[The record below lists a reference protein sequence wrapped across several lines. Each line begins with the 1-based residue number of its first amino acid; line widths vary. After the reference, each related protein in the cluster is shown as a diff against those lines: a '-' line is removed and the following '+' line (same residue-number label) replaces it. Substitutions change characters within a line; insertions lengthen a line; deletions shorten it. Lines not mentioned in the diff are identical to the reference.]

1 MEKESEEYRNVICNW
16 RVKKT
21 NWPSRF
27 NRRGGLPAVAVRN
40 VDRLKRGAA
49 KEYVSPSDFAD
60 AYAELRRKEETI
72 RYLEQSYRE
81 RSPHLV
87 FLQSDPNFDFL
98 HSDPRYLAM
107 VKKMGLPLAY

>member
-1 MEKESEEYRNVICNW
+1 MEKESEEESERYLQLAGEKDQLAEQVEAY
-16 RVKKT
+16 
-21 NWPSRF
+21 
-27 NRRGGLPAVAVRN
+27 RRGGLPAVRARN
-40 VDRLKRGAA
+40 VDRLKRTVA

-87 FLQSDPNFDFL
+87 FLQSDPNFDVCIPIRATAR
-98 HSDPRYLAM
+98 S
-107 VKKMGLPLAY
+107 

>member
-1 MEKESEEYRNVICNW
+1 M
-16 RVKKT
+16 
-21 NWPSRF
+21 
-27 NRRGGLPAVAVRN
+27 RN
-40 VDRLKRGAA
+40 VDRLKRTAA

-98 HSDPRYLAM
+98 HSDPRYLAI